1 MSVGKRAKVK
11 VEALAGSV
19 LLLHKHLQELA
30 GLVEECTPAEYKA
43 LQRAE
48 QLFFALNR
56 EVLGVLYAIKGRKED
71 NSAEAVRRFLEG
83 I

>member
-1 MSVGKRAKVK
+1 MSVGKKAKAK
-11 VEALAGSV
+11 VEALTESV
-19 LLLHKHLQELA
+19 GLLHRHLQELA
-30 GLVEECTPAEYKA
+30 SLVEECTPAEYKA

-56 EVLGVLYAIKGRKED
+56 EVLGVLHAIKGRKED
-71 NSAEAVRRFLEG
+71 NSAEAVRRFLEE

>member
-1 MSVGKRAKVK
+1 VNVGKKAKVK
-11 VEALAGSV
+11 VETLTGSAW
-19 LLLHKHLQELA
+19 LLHKHLQELA

-43 LQRAE
+43 LQKAE
-48 QLFFALNR
+48 RLFFALNK

-71 NSAEAVRRFLEG
+71 NSMEAVKRFLEE

>member
-1 MSVGKRAKVK
+1 MGVGRRAKVK
-11 VEALAGSV
+11 VETLANSV
-19 LLLHKHLQELA
+19 HLLHKHLQELA

-48 QLFFALNR
+48 RLFFALNR
-56 EVLGVLYAIKGRKED
+56 EVLAILYAIKGRKED

>member
-1 MSVGKRAKVK
+1 MSVGKKAKTK
-11 VEALAGSV
+11 VEALTGSV
-19 LLLHKHLQELA
+19 YLLHKHLQELA

-43 LQRAE
+43 LLRAE

-56 EVLGVLYAIKGRKED
+56 EVLGVLHALKGREED
-71 NSAEAVRRFLEG
+71 NSAEGVRRFLEG

>member
-1 MSVGKRAKVK
+1 MNLGKKAKVK
-11 VEALAGSV
+11 VEVLTGSV
-19 LLLHKHLQELA
+19 YLLHKHLQELV
-30 GLVEECTPAEYKA
+30 GLAEECTPSEYKA

-48 QLFFALNR
+48 RLFFALNR

-71 NSAEAVRRFLEG
+71 NSAEAVKKFLEG

>member
-1 MSVGKRAKVK
+1 MSLGKKAKVR

-19 LLLHKHLQELA
+19 HLLHKHLQELA
-30 GLVEECTPAEYKA
+30 KLVEECTPAEYKA

-48 QLFFALNR
+48 RLFFALNR

-71 NSAEAVRRFLEG
+71 NSAEAVRKFLEG

>member
-1 MSVGKRAKVK
+1 MGIGKKAKLKAEV
-11 VEALAGSV
+11 LASSAW
-19 LLLHKHLQELA
+19 LLHKHLQELA
-30 GLVEECTPAEYKA
+30 GLVDECTPAEYKA

-56 EVLGVLYAIKGRKED
+56 EVLGVLHAIKGRKED
-71 NSAEAVRRFLEG
+71 NSMEAVKRFLEE

>member
-1 MSVGKRAKVK
+1 MSVGKKAKTK
-11 VEALAGSV
+11 VEALTNSV
-19 LLLHKHLQELA
+19 YLLHKHLQELT

-43 LQRAE
+43 LQKAE

-56 EVLGVLYAIKGRKED
+56 QVLGVLYAIKGRRED
-71 NSAEAVRRFLEG
+71 NSAEGVRRFLEE

>member
-1 MSVGKRAKVK
+1 MSVGKKAKVR
-11 VEALAGSV
+11 VEALSDSV
-19 LLLHKHLQELA
+19 HLLHKHLQELA

>member
-1 MSVGKRAKVK
+1 MSVAKKAKVK
-11 VEALAGSV
+11 VETLAGSMW
-19 LLLHKHLQELA
+19 LLHKHLQELA

-56 EVLGVLYAIKGRKED
+56 EVLGVLYAIKGRRED

>member
-1 MSVGKRAKVK
+1 MNLAKKAKVK
-11 VEALAGSV
+11 VEALASSTY
-19 LLLHKHLQELA
+19 LLQKHLQELA
-30 GLVEECTPAEYKA
+30 GLVEECTPADYKA
-43 LQRAE
+43 LKRAE

-83 I
+83 M

>member
-1 MSVGKRAKVK
+1 MNLAKKAKVK
-11 VEALAGSV
+11 VEALASSV
-19 LLLHKHLQELA
+19 YLLHKHLQELA
-30 GLVEECTPAEYKA
+30 GLAEECTPAEYQA
-43 LQRAE
+43 LKRAE

-71 NSAEAVRRFLEG
+71 NGMEAVRRFLEE

>member
-1 MSVGKRAKVK
+1 MSVGKKAKVK

-19 LLLHKHLQELA
+19 HLLHKHLQELA
-30 GLVEECTPAEYKA
+30 GLVEECTPAEYQA
-43 LQRAE
+43 LKRAE
-48 QLFFALNR
+48 QLFFALNK
-56 EVLGVLYAIKGRKED
+56 EVLDVLYAIKGRKED

>member
-1 MSVGKRAKVK
+1 MSVGKKAKLK
-11 VEALAGSV
+11 VEALANSAW
-19 LLLHKHLQELA
+19 LLHKHLQELEE
-30 GLVEECTPAEYKA
+30 LVGECTPAEYKA
-43 LQRAE
+43 LLKAE

-71 NSAEAVRRFLEG
+71 NSMEAVKRFLEG